1 MTTLRGK
8 SPKDTYGGLLKVE
21 GSGLLTTLQQ
31 VEDGFG
37 NPSPLRLSKLE
48 VSINNLIFPTIAG
61 APGRVLAVA
70 ADGVSMEWIVAGG
83 GSTPVP
89 TAKGTIKV
97 SDGTTL
103 IDLGVGANGQ
113 VLMADSTKPTG
124 VKWGTVASGGGGGEP
139 TVDSAVYTYTAN
151 KSVETLTETIGANT
165 RVSTYAYNQAG
176 AVETI
181 TTEYMG
187 VTRTETYTYVNGQVS
202 SMTSTTI

>member
-21 GSGLLTTLQQ
+21 ASGLLTTLQQ

-37 NPSPLRLSKLE
+37 NPSPLRLSTLA
-48 VSINNLIFPTIAG
+48 VSINNLIFPTSNA
-61 APGRVLAVA
+61 APGKVLAVA
-70 ADGVSMEWIVAGG
+70 ADGLSMEWIDAGG
-83 GSTPVP
+83 GATPTP

-97 SDGTTL
+97 SDGSTL
-103 IDLGVGANGQ
+103 IDLAIGTNGQ
-113 VLMADSTKPTG
+113 VLMADSTKPSG
-124 VKWGTVASGGGGGEP
+124 VKWGTVASGGGGDP

-151 KSVETLTETIGANT
+151 KSVETLTETIGGNT
-165 RVSTYAYNQAG
+165 RISTYAYNQAG
-176 AVETI
+176 TVETI
-181 TTEYMG
+181 TTEYLG